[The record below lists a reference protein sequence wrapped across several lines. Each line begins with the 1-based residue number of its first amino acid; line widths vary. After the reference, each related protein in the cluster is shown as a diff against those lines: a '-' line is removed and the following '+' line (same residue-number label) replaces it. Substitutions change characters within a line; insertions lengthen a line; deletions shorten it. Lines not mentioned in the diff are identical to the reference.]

1 MNAFTVEQQLLE
13 ALQNI
18 VYEVM
23 DCPPTRPYSADS
35 YLPAHLIVA
44 AQAAIKNYHDDAAA
58 LDIDLEDIELD
69 LEELNFDFEDID
81 LEELNRALDRD
92 LEKLGVTQ

>member
-1 MNAFTVEQQLLE
+1 
-13 ALQNI
+13 
-18 VYEVM
+18 
-23 DCPPTRPYSADS
+23 
-35 YLPAHLIVA
+35 LIVA

-58 LDIDLEDIELD
+58 LDIALEDIDLD
-69 LEELNFDFEDID
+69 LDPEELKLDFD